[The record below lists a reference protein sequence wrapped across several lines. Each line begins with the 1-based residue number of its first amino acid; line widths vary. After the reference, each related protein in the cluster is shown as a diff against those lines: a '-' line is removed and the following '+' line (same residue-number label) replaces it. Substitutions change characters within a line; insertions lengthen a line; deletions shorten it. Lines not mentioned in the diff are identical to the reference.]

1 MADKNP
7 DSQEAK
13 LKSVR
18 RRLNFGDDANDDSLP
33 SKDELERKFAE
44 ERARHQEEVSVHID
58 DTREI

>member
-18 RRLNFGDDANDDSLP
+18 RRLNFGDENDDKSP
-33 SKDELERKFAE
+33 TRDELERKFAE
-44 ERARHQEEVSVHID
+44 ERARHLEEVNISIYCY
-58 DTREI
+58 ISIN